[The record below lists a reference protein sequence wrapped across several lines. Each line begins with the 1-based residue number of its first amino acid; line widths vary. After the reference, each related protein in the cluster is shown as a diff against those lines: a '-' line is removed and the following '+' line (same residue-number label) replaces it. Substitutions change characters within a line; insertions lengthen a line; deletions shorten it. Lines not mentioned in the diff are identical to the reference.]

1 MVINLKMKIG
11 CLKHGYN
18 LKNENKLLKTWL

>member
-11 CLKHGYN
+11 CLIHGYN
-18 LKNENKLLKTWL
+18 LKNENKLFKTWL